1 MWIKQK
7 IKKLYY
13 IVLRIIKGGVHAFGY
28 ASIGDYTVIC
38 KPMRVIGKKY
48 IHLGNN
54 DYIMNNL
61 RIEVWDSWGGV
72 KKNFSP
78 TVRIENNVSIQQ
90 NCHITCANKIVIGSG
105 TSVLPEVLI
114 TDIDHIK
121 EVGKSV
127 NDTGIRAGEVIIGNN
142 CVIGMG
148 ARILSN
154 GKRITIGNDCVI
166 GANAVV
172 TSCIPDGS
180 IAVGIPARVIK
191 KIPV

>member
-61 RIEVWDSWGGV
+61 RIEVWDSWGV